1 MPGKD
6 EVPDGPHRQLLTLL
20 HRAYAAA
27 GRPGLRRIA
36 LSLNQDDSAP
46 ATLNYQAIGKI
57 LNGKT
62 LPNPRQ
68 LISLASW
75 LFREG
80 GVSGRFD
87 GDVDALLQE
96 LLDLREMAHQ
106 EDLGIYDS
114 FENVT
119 GRGDV
124 ESQKSPTV
132 AGSAEIT
139 NERKLLSC
147 MLRSKDALAEVVE
160 VVTSI
165 AFKDG
170 LHREVY
176 EALLQLYADGVEITI
191 DSAAEVLSAR
201 TEASPTGMRKY
212 LDTLTQGNVD
222 VKNAGLYAERTV
234 DFAKLRRVEALG
246 GRFTELAK
254 ASSSSE
260 GEPGVDSLLSLVE
273 EEIYSFV
280 NDINAVSP
288 ASAVLE
294 RALDEVEAA
303 GSREVT
309 IGLPSGFRDLDS
321 LNSGFRPGELIVV
334 AGASSM
340 GKSTFGLDLVRNC
353 SIAHSW
359 TSFLASLQMSREE
372 MLIRMMAAEGRV
384 ALHHMRS
391 GTMTDEDWTR
401 LAIIMPSVHKAP
413 VYMHD
418 EAEYKIAE
426 LVRHCRRLSAFKDLR
441 LVVIDSLDLLYAD
454 SPGIAGESEHRF
466 ATMGRELRRMAKDLN
481 IPVVALFQIE
491 RSLARESYNWPELH
505 DIPGGLERFADLVI
519 LLHRPDAYD
528 KMSPRAGEADLIIAK
543 NRSGPTATVTV
554 AFQGHYARF
563 VDMNN

>member
-6 EVPDGPHRQLLTLL
+6 EVPDGPHRKLITLL

-27 GRPGLRRIA
+27 GRPGLRKIA

-62 LPNPRQ
+62 LPDPRQ

-80 GVSGRFD
+80 GVSGYIDR
-87 GDVDALLQE
+87 DVDALLQE

-106 EDLGIYDS
+106 KYLGISDPS
-114 FENVT
+114 ESET
-119 GRGDV
+119 GRGGVDSQ
-124 ESQKSPTV
+124 ESPAV
-132 AGSAEIT
+132 PGGAEIT
-139 NERKLLSC
+139 NEWKLLSC
-147 MLRSKDALAEVVE
+147 MLQSKDALADVVE
-160 VVTSI
+160 VVTSA

-176 EALLQLYADGVEITI
+176 EVLLQLYADGVEITV

-201 TEASPTGMRKY
+201 TEASTMSMREY
-212 LDTLTQGNVD
+212 LDTLSQENVD
-222 VKNAGLYAERTV
+222 VKDAGLYAERAAVFT
-234 DFAKLRRVEALG
+234 KLRKVEALG
-246 GRFTELAK
+246 GMLTELAK
-254 ASSSSE
+254 NANSGE
-260 GEPGVDSLLSLVE
+260 GESDADSLLSLVE
-273 EEIYSFV
+273 EEVYSFIS
-280 NDINAVSP
+280 DINKVSP

-303 GSREVT
+303 GSRGVT
-309 IGLPSGFRDLDS
+309 IGLPSGFQDLDS
-321 LNSGFRPGELIVV
+321 LNSGFRPGELVVV

-401 LAIIMPSVHKAP
+401 LARIMPSVHEAP

-418 EAEYKIAE
+418 EADYKITE
-426 LVRHCRRLSAFKDLR
+426 LVRHCRRLSVFKGLR
-441 LVVIDSLDLLYAD
+441 LVVIDSLDLLYAE
-454 SPGIAGESEHRF
+454 SPAIAEGSEHHL
-466 ATMGRELRRMAKDLN
+466 AAMGRELRRMAKDLN
-481 IPVVALFQIE
+481 IPVVALFQID
-491 RSLARESYNWPELH
+491 RSLVGDAYNRPELH

-528 KMSPRAGEADLIIAK
+528 KLSPRAGEADLIIAK
-543 NRSGPTATVTV
+543 NRNGPTATVTV

-563 VDMNN
+563 VDMHK